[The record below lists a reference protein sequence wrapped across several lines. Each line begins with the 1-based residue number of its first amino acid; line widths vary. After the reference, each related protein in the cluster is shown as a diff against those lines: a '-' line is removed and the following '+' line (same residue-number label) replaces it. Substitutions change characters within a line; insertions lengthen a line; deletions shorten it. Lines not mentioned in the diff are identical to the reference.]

1 MILAQI
7 SDLHVDL
14 PGKKLAGRVDTAAC
28 LARAVAQIERLRP
41 QPDVLLITG
50 DLVNQARAEEYVHLR
65 ELLSPIRIPT
75 FVIPGN
81 HDDRDNLRAAFADHT
96 YLPREGFLHYAID
109 DYPLRIIAL
118 DTVVPGE
125 DGGALDEARLL
136 WLAARLHESEGRP
149 VIIVMHHPPFLCG
162 IDFMDAM
169 GLQQGRDDFTRL
181 VARYPNVERILCGHI
196 HRAIEARVGSAIAM
210 TCPATCHQIA
220 LSLEADAPGAYTLEP
235 PGFRLHLW
243 DGRQMVTHTM
253 AIGNF
258 PGPYRF

>member
-109 DYPLRIIAL
+109 DYPLRILAL
-118 DTVVPGE
+118 
-125 DGGALDEARLL
+125 A
-136 WLAARLHESEGRP
+136 
-149 VIIVMHHPPFLCG
+149 
-162 IDFMDAM
+162 
-169 GLQQGRDDFTRL
+169 
-181 VARYPNVERILCGHI
+181 
-196 HRAIEARVGSAIAM
+196 
-210 TCPATCHQIA
+210 
-220 LSLEADAPGAYTLEP
+220 
-235 PGFRLHLW
+235 
-243 DGRQMVTHTM
+243 
-253 AIGNF
+253 
-258 PGPYRF
+258 